1 MTPSLPHLLLYMLI
15 PAGVVVA
22 GSAAALFGSPSV
34 GLRSALHHAAA
45 GALFA
50 AAAGELVVEL
60 VAKHRLAPLIVGF
73 LGGAAVML
81 CVRVVA
87 DRVEAKSAAGA
98 GKAAGLLAALAVDVF
113 VDGVVVAIGFAIGQA
128 SGVVFVVAFSLEMA
142 FLGLTTAL
150 ELGSTGARRRTI
162 LVGPLLLAALLLL
175 GSVAGHFLSRVSGF
189 GFDAIVAFATAILIY
204 LVAEELLVEAHEE
217 KDAPLLTSFFF
228 LAFLGVLCLDIAL
241 S

>member
-15 PAGVVVA
+15 PVGVVVA
-22 GSAAALFGSPSV
+22 GSAAALFGSPS
-34 GLRSALHHAAA
+34 GNLRSALHHAAA

-73 LGGAAVML
+73 VAGAAVML

-87 DRVEAKSAAGA
+87 DRVEAKAAAGV

-142 FLGLTTAL
+142 FLGLTTAV
-150 ELGSTGARRRTI
+150 ELDSTGASRRTV
-162 LVGPLLLAALLLL
+162 LAGPALLGALLLL

-189 GFDAIVAFATAILIY
+189 GFDAIVAFATAVLVY

-228 LAFLGVLCLDIAL
+228 LAFLGVLSLDIAL

>member
-22 GSAAALFGSPSV
+22 GSAAALFGGPSGNV
-34 GLRSALHHAAA
+34 RSALHHAAA

-60 VAKHRLAPLIVGF
+60 VAKQRVAPLVVGF
-73 LGGAAVML
+73 VVGAVVML
-81 CVRVVA
+81 GVRVIG
-87 DRVEAKSAAGA
+87 DRVEAKATVGV
-98 GKAAGLLAALAVDVF
+98 GKVAGLLAALAVDVF

-142 FLGLTTAL
+142 FLGLTTAV
-150 ELGSTGARRRTI
+150 ELRSAGASRRAV
-162 LVGPLLLAALLLL
+162 LAGPALLGALLLS

-189 GFDAIVAFATAILIY
+189 GFDAIVAFATAVLVY

-217 KDAPLLTSFFF
+217 KDAPLLTAFFF
-228 LAFLGVLCLDIAL
+228 VAFLGVLTLDIAL